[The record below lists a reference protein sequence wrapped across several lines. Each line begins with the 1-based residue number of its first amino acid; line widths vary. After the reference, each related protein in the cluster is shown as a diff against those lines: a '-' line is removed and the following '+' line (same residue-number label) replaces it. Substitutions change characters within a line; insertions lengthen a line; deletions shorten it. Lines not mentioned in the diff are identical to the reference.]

1 MSTWYRYGPWIAGS
15 IVCFLALVG
24 LMGVEGD
31 DPISAGLL
39 MLGRWGAG
47 IIGIL
52 SLAGLIA
59 EYVLFRR
66 TNSHGSGGHNG

>member
-1 MSTWYRYGPWIAGS
+1 
-15 IVCFLALVG
+15 
-24 LMGVEGD
+24 MGVEGD